1 MPKSLKLKLQKI
13 RNQKYKPK
21 DFIIAD
27 AKDGDLAMGITTP
40 GPQRDKQGK
49 IIQGFKKLKDYKKA
63 MEVMTKSKLVD
74 IMLMSA
80 SVGESL
86 VEKKIFKSSLVTP
99 AIRMND
105 TSDIWLMRNGNYRST
120 NPRPFRSA
128 RVERVSK
135 LVDLGLFSVTFSKNV
150 DYDLAMLEAY
160 RDFRIESVKY
170 KFNHFLEIFNPPI
183 NIGMNIR
190 ELGDY
195 VNDCIIKAIAGQTK
209 EERPLFLKIAY
220 NGPKAMEDIASYD
233 PENLIIGILGGKKG
247 TTRDCFEMIHK
258 ASKYGAKVAL
268 FGRKINLSEDPI
280 GLVQLIRKVVERETT
295 PEEAVKIYHDQLI
308 KKKLTP
314 DRNLKND
321 LRITDPILKL

>member
-86 VEKKIFKSSLVTP
+86 VEKKIFKSSPVTA

-105 TSDIWLMRNGNYRST
+105 TSDIWLMRNSNYRST

-128 RVERVSK
+128 RIDRVSK

-150 DYDLAMLEAY
+150 DFDLAMLNSY
-160 RDFRIESVKY
+160 RNFRIESLEY
-170 KFNHFLEIFNPPI
+170 KFSHFLEVFNPPI
-183 NIGMNIR
+183 DVGMNNQ

-220 NGPKAMEDIASYD
+220 NGPKAMEELASYD
-233 PENLIIGILGGKKG
+233 PENLIVGILGGSKG
-247 TTRDCFEMIHK
+247 TTRDCFELIYK

-280 GLVQLIRKVVERETT
+280 SLVQLMRKVVEKDTK

>member
-86 VEKKIFKSSLVTP
+86 VEKKMFKGSPVTP

-105 TSDIWLMRNGNYRST
+105 TSDIWLMRNSNYRST

-128 RVERVSK
+128 RIDRVSK

-150 DYDLAMLEAY
+150 DFDLAMLNSY
-160 RDFRIESVKY
+160 RNFRIESLEY
-170 KFNHFLEIFNPPI
+170 KFSHFLEVFNPPI
-183 NIGMNIR
+183 DVGMNNQ

-220 NGPKAMEDIASYD
+220 NGPKAMEELASYD
-233 PENLIIGILGGKKG
+233 PENLIVGILGGSKG
-247 TTRDCFEMIHK
+247 TTRDCFELIYK

-280 GLVQLIRKVVERETT
+280 GLVQLMRKVVERETT

-308 KKKLTP
+308 KKKINS
-314 DRNLKND
+314 RSKS
-321 LRITDPILKL
+321 

>member
-86 VEKKIFKSSLVTP
+86 VEKKIFKSSPVTP

-105 TSDIWLMRNGNYRST
+105 TSDIWLIRNGNYRST

-150 DYDLAMLEAY
+150 DFDLAMLEAY

-170 KFNHFLEIFNPPI
+170 NFNHFLEIFNPPI

-280 GLVQLIRKVVERETT
+280 GLVQLIR
-295 PEEAVKIYHDQLI
+295 
-308 KKKLTP
+308 
-314 DRNLKND
+314 
-321 LRITDPILKL
+321 

>member
-86 VEKKIFKSSLVTP
+86 VEKKIFKSSPVTP

-105 TSDIWLMRNGNYRST
+105 TSDIWLMRNSNYRST

-128 RVERVSK
+128 RIDRVSK

-150 DYDLAMLEAY
+150 DFDLAMLNSY
-160 RDFRIESVKY
+160 RNFRIESLEY
-170 KFNHFLEIFNPPI
+170 KFSHFLEVFNPPI
-183 NIGMNIR
+183 NVGMNNQ

-209 EERPLFLKIAY
+209 
-220 NGPKAMEDIASYD
+220 
-233 PENLIIGILGGKKG
+233 KK
-247 TTRDCFEMIHK
+247 
-258 ASKYGAKVAL
+258 
-268 FGRKINLSEDPI
+268 
-280 GLVQLIRKVVERETT
+280 
-295 PEEAVKIYHDQLI
+295 
-308 KKKLTP
+308 
-314 DRNLKND
+314 DRYF
-321 LRITDPILKL
+321 

>member
-86 VEKKIFKSSLVTP
+86 VEKKMFKGSPVTP

-105 TSDIWLMRNGNYRST
+105 TSDIWLMRNSNYRST

-128 RVERVSK
+128 RIDRVSK

-150 DYDLAMLEAY
+150 DFDLAMLNSY
-160 RDFRIESVKY
+160 RNFRIESLEY
-170 KFNHFLEIFNPPI
+170 KFSHFLEVFNPPI
-183 NIGMNIR
+183 DVGMNNQ

-220 NGPKAMEDIASYD
+220 NGPKAMEELASYD
-233 PENLIIGILGGKKG
+233 PENLIVGILGGSKG
-247 TTRDCFEMIHK
+247 TTRDCFELIYK

-280 GLVQLIRKVVERETT
+280 GLVQLMRKVVERETT

-308 KKKLTP
+308 KKKLIP

-321 LRITDPILKL
+321 LSITDPILKL

>member
-49 IIQGFKKLKDYKKA
+49 IIQGFKNLKDYKKA
-63 MEVMTKSKLVD
+63 MEVMSKSKLVD

-86 VEKKIFKSSLVTP
+86 VEKKIFKSSPVTP

-105 TSDIWLMRNGNYRST
+105 TSDIWLMRNSNYRST

-128 RVERVSK
+128 RIDRVSK

-150 DYDLAMLEAY
+150 DFDLAMLNSY
-160 RDFRIESVKY
+160 RNFRIESLEY
-170 KFNHFLEIFNPPI
+170 KFSHFLEVFNPPI
-183 NIGMNIR
+183 DVGMNNQ

-220 NGPKAMEDIASYD
+220 NGPKAMEELVSYD
-233 PENLIIGILGGKKG
+233 PENLIVGILGGSKG
-247 TTRDCFEMIHK
+247 TTRDCFELIYK

-268 FGRKINLSEDPI
+268 FGRKINLSESPVS
-280 GLVQLIRKVVERETT
+280 LVKIMRAVIEENLKTD
-295 PEEAVKIYHDQLI
+295 EAVKLYHDELKQKNLI
-308 KKKLTP
+308 P
-314 DRNLKND
+314 DRPLKKD
-321 LRITDPILKL
+321 LQITDPILKL

>member
-1 MPKSLKLKLQKI
+1 MSKSLILKLQKI
-13 RNQKYKPK
+13 RNQKYKQK

-86 VEKKIFKSSLVTP
+86 VEKKIFKNSPVTP

-105 TSDIWLMRNGNYRST
+105 TSDIWLMRNSNYRST

-128 RVERVSK
+128 RIDRVSK
-135 LVDLGLFSVTFSKNV
+135 LVNLGLFSVTFSKNV
-150 DYDLAMLEAY
+150 DFDLAMLNSY
-160 RDFRIESVKY
+160 RNFRIESLEY
-170 KFNHFLEIFNPPI
+170 KFSHFLEVFNPPI
-183 NIGMNIR
+183 DVGMNNQ

-220 NGPKAMEDIASYD
+220 NGPKAMEELASYD
-233 PENLIIGILGGKKG
+233 PENLIVGILGGSKG
-247 TTRDCFEMIHK
+247 TTRDCFELIYK

-280 GLVQLIRKVVERETT
+280 GLVQLMRKVVERDTT
-295 PEEAVKIYHDQLI
+295 PEEAVKIYHDQII